1 MDRQNQKNEKGTS
14 IPPTDKEGYL
24 LYIEE
29 WTPEIAQI
37 IGQDEGLNLSAEHW
51 EIIHLLR
58 DFYQE
63 YQLSPAMR
71 PLVKYIALHLGP
83 EKAKSIYLMSLFPG
97 SPAKI
102 ATKIAGLPRP
112 ANCL

>member
-1 MDRQNQKNEKGTS
+1 MDSQEQKTTNES
-14 IPPTDKEGYL
+14 LIPATDKEGYL
-24 LYIEE
+24 LHIEE

-37 IGQDEGLNLSAEHW
+37 IGQNEGLSLTPEHW

-71 PLVKYIALHLGP
+71 PLVKYVGLHLGV

-102 ATKIAGLPRP
+102 AAKIAGLPRP